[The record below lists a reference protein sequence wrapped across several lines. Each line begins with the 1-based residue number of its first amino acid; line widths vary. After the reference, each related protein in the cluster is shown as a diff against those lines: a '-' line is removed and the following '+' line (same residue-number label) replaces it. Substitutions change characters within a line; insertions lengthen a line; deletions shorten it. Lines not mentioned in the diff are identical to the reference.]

1 MTNTLTQGLEQRY
14 QHYKQIIQNLT
25 LMDDTFMRN
34 VFKEKSCVE
43 YILQV
48 IMERKLHIIEHVTQ
62 KDYKNL
68 QGRSVILDCVAVD
81 ETGKQFDIEMQQE
94 NEGATPKR
102 ARYHSGL
109 MDMNILEP
117 GQTFDDLPQAYVI
130 FITKKDILGYDMPI
144 YHIQRTVKELQTDFN
159 DESYIIYVNSK
170 KHEDTEL
177 VKLMHDFHCK
187 NADDMNSEILAKKVR
202 ELKETPK
209 GVDSMCR
216 ELEELYNNGIEI
228 GIEIGENRGEKRGE
242 KKGENLANLKSIKN
256 VMSNL
261 QKTAEE
267 AMDILGI
274 NEAERSGYLEK
285 LK

>member
-68 QGRSVILDCVAVD
+68 QGRSVILDCVALD
-81 ETGKQFDIEMQQE
+81 ETGKQFDIEVQQE

-109 MDMNILEP
+109 MDMNILKP
-117 GQTFDDLPQAYVI
+117 GQKFDDLPQTYVI
-130 FITKKDILGYDMPI
+130 FITKKDILGYGMPI
-144 YHIQRTVKELQTDFN
+144 YHIKRVIAEVQADFN

-177 VKLMHDFHCK
+177 GKLMHDFHCK
-187 NADDMNSEILAKKVR
+187 NADNMNSEILAKKVR
-202 ELKETPK
+202 ELKETQK
-209 GVDSMCR
+209 GVDYMCR

-228 GIEIGENRGEKRGE
+228 GIEIGENR
-242 KKGENLANLKSIKN
+242 GENLANLKSIKN

-274 NEAERSGYLEK
+274 NEAERSGYLDK